1 MQVINFKNIH
11 LAIPEPPTKYKK
23 KYYTPQFSK
32 MAHNAIQRLGWA
44 LNASMVRTV
53 DELVAYLPR
62 LVDNSKIC
70 LSCKDNTVCGA
81 CIFSGSGMP
90 DSALPQVIN

>member
-11 LAIPEPPTKYKK
+11 LAIPEPPSKFKK
-23 KYYTPQFSK
+23 KYYTPQFSE

-62 LVDNSKIC
+62 LVDKSKIC
-70 LSCKDNTVCGA
+70 PACKDKKGCGS
-81 CIFSGSGMP
+81 CIFSGSSNP
-90 DSALPQVIN
+90 QSVLPQVIG